1 MTDKR
6 MNEITEKQKEQERLD
21 IERIKLKS
29 EIDNIRVKIKDNKIT
44 KERDEEWLNRAVL
57 AIKIKQRKL
66 KYLNLKRENLKNEIG
81 KLNKELK
88 REKQSIRDNQFE
100 RKFIANAKA
109 ILDKELYEAIRD
121 KTLKDLNML

>member
-1 MTDKR
+1 MTAKR
-6 MNEITEKQKEQERLD
+6 MNEITEKRKEQERLD
-21 IERIKLKS
+21 VERIKLKS

-44 KERDEEWLNRAVL
+44 KERDEEWLNRAVF

-81 KLNKELK
+81 ELNKELK
-88 REKQSIRDNQFE
+88 REKQDILDKQFE
-100 RKFIANAKA
+100 TKFIANAKA

>member
-6 MNEITEKQKEQERLD
+6 MNEIAEKQKEQERLD
-21 IERIKLKS
+21 VERIKLKS

-88 REKQSIRDNQFE
+88 REKQD
-100 RKFIANAKA
+100 
-109 ILDKELYEAIRD
+109 ILDKQFEI
-121 KTLKDLNML
+121 KLKLQFLGHTSCISVAQ